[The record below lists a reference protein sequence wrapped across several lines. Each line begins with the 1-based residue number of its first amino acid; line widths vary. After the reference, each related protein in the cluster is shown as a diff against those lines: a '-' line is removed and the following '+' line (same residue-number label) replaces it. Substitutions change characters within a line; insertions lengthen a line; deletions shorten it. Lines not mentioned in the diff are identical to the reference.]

1 QVRSAGRNIY
11 LIDTKRGQASITA
24 FATAGGAPSIPPH
37 QRLLLRAD
45 CSGAVLPFLSAIRPQ
60 PISSARPDQA
70 PHHAKKFN
78 VAVSRLYIA
87 PAILIMPLDSSSAS
101 TGLFLRMSV
110 IVNST
115 FFCATAST

>member
-1 QVRSAGRNIY
+1 AYRCDRYQEVIAHPLPHSR
-11 LIDTKRGQASITA
+11 
-24 FATAGGAPSIPPH
+24 PPAERH
-37 QRLLLRAD
+37 QFPPRQRLLFRAD
-45 CSGAVLPFLSAIRPQ
+45 CKGSVLPFLSAIRPQ

-78 VAVSRLYIA
+78 FAVTRLYIA

-110 IVNST
+110 RSEERRVGKECRSRWWPE
-115 FFCATAST
+115 

>member
-1 QVRSAGRNIY
+1 MLSKQRSKDHPLPHSSPPADRHQ
-11 LIDTKRGQASITA
+11 T
-24 FATAGGAPSIPPH
+24 PPH